1 MCDEVKISGRTY
13 KAGADD
19 YTTPPEASKDK
30 QGSKVEQDKPD
41 FTKEHQ
47 TIISRTTGKPCEISF
62 GPLPGNLV
70 PANPFSSISQ
80 QKYMYANPEVL
91 GKKGLKEWSS
101 KTDFKSL
108 TKKVKK

>member
-47 TIISRTTGKPCEISF
+47 TILSRTTGKPCEISF
-62 GPLPGNLV
+62 GPLPGGLV
-70 PANPFSSISQ
+70 PKNPFASLAQ
-80 QKYMYANPEVL
+80 AGYMHSHPEIL
-91 GKKGLKEWSS
+91 GKEGLKEWDAST
-101 KTDFKSL
+101 KGRSL
-108 TKKVKK
+108 PKRVKK